1 MTKICKQDIVRFVK
15 NDPRL
20 TENTYCYGADK
31 KITCL
36 ECKELITVGVY

>member
-1 MTKICKQDIVRFVK
+1 MAKICKQDVVRFVK

-20 TENTYCYGADK
+20 TEYTYCCGVDK
-31 KITCL
+31 KTTCL